1 MNSLIHNYHLAISH
15 IPPHSLWTYP
25 NILHKWSQSRCSGDT
40 SIVVYKWIVWFWQS
54 EPTNKYSCLFLSPL
68 AWICLFVN
76 WFQLLSSIC
85 NPASPH
91 GQTHGLISYTEKACE
106 WIGCSNPDVPPLTWS
121 IPYSAEEYKTSSV
134 LNNIIVT
141 CQIQQCSDEIITA
154 FSHLLT
160 VLVRVHSKGLCR
172 SRLCATETKTRKNV
186 KSKAMNFKV

>member
-121 IPYSAEEYKTSSV
+121 IPYSAEEYDLFSAQQYHCDLPDTTMFRWNYYCFLSSFDGASPS
-134 LNNIIVT
+134 T
-141 CQIQQCSDEIITA
+141 
-154 FSHLLT
+154 
-160 VLVRVHSKGLCR
+160 
-172 SRLCATETKTRKNV
+172 
-186 KSKAMNFKV
+186 